1 MALGKKVQKVE
12 QPKEEQVKTEK
23 TLLEII
29 DENKDLKDTLDEI
42 DSLIHQ
48 KDFSCMNVDRL
59 LYDDLEP
66 YYKERRD
73 ILKNI
78 PDFWAVV
85 ITNFFLTFNTIDEL
99 TSYVSDVFIVEG
111 KESIKLTFEFSKND
125 IIEND
130 KIELVFQTPTCFE
143 EMDKEMEI
151 TATEVKLLKKESDKK
166 DKKDDDDDDDDED
179 FEKEEAFL
187 EFLKKPTT
195 DLFTSLVASI
205 WREPTSLYKDPK
217 SLVLDE
223 TDILEYE
230 EDESDIQ

>member
-12 QPKEEQVKTEK
+12 PKEQVNPEK
-23 TLLEII
+23 ELLEII

-73 ILKNI
+73 ILKKI

-85 ITNFFLTFNTIDEL
+85 MTNYLLMAFNTIDEL
-99 TSYVSDVFIVEG
+99 TSYVKDIFIIEG
-111 KESIKLTFEFSKND
+111 KDSIKLTLEFTKND

-130 KIELVFQTPTCFE
+130 QVEIVFQTPTCFE
-143 EMDKEMEI
+143 EMDKDMDI
-151 TATEVKLLKKESDKK
+151 KATEIKLLKKEETKK
-166 DKKDDDDDDDDED
+166 KEDDEDEDDED
-179 FEKEEAFL
+179 FDKEEAFL
-187 EFLKKPTT
+187 EFLKKPTA
-195 DLFTSLVASI
+195 DLFSSLVANI

-223 TDILEYE
+223 SDILEYE
-230 EDESDIQ
+230 EEESDAQ